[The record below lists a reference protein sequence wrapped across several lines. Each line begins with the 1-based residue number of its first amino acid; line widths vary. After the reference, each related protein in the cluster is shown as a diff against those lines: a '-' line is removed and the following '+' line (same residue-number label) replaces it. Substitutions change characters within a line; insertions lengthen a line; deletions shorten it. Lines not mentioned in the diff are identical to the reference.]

1 MPTSHSEVWKR
12 IIAYE
17 KEIEELWEKYFDKKT
32 SEEAKVKYWNRIQ
45 IIKDY
50 HLPNLDKLFA
60 KEVPFP

>member
-12 IIAYE
+12 IISYE
-17 KEIEELWEKYFDKKT
+17 NELKELWEKYSDKKT

-50 HLPNLDKLFA
+50 HLPNLDKLFG
-60 KEVPFP
+60 KEVPYP